1 MSMTNI
7 KQSVENATSTPNH
20 IAGAKRKGVNMPHP
34 LVTQLRFA
42 RSEFVR
48 CLEGV
53 SGEDARHRIMP
64 MNCISWMVGHM
75 AAQEQFYFVYFTQ
88 DEVPHPQLNKLVGF
102 GQPASTPPLAEMWQ
116 VWHDITAEAD
126 TFLDTITTEQL
137 STELER
143 DPKGLEDSLFGT
155 VSEEI
160 LKKIQARNYV
170 RAGENIGTK
179 LLRTTYHYFFH
190 TGEAHAVR
198 QQLGHPDL
206 PYFVGSMPDYLFR

>member
-1 MSMTNI
+1 MI
-7 KQSVENATSTPNH
+7 
-20 IAGAKRKGVNMPHP
+20 HP

-53 SGEDARHRIMP
+53 SDEDARHRIMP

-75 AAQEQFYFVYFTQ
+75 AAQEQEYFIFFPNGS
-88 DEVPHPQLNKLVGF
+88 VPHPQLNVSHGY
-102 GQPASTPPLAEMWQ
+102 GQPATTPPLAEMWQ
-116 VWHDITAEAD
+116 VWQDITEAAD
-126 TFLDTITTEQL
+126 IFLDTVTEDQL
-137 STELER
+137 VIYLEQ
-143 DPKGLEDSLFGT
+143 DVGSVKEALFAYYQVNEDMLAQ
-155 VSEEI
+155 E
-160 LKKIQARNYV
+160 KV
-170 RAGENIGTK
+170 RSRENIGTR

-206 PYFVGSMPDYLFR
+206 PYFVGDMPDDLLIEGGEN